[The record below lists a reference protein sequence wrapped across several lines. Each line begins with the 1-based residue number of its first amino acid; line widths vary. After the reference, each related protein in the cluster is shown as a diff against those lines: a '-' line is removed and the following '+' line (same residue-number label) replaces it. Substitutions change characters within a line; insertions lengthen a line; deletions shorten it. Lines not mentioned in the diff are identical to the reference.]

1 MSDWRGVA
9 LGVALALSPGLLCAQ
24 PLSAEERLV
33 ARFNERGSQALP
45 RALGAER
52 SAIKGLWEVRL
63 EDGNSVFTDERATH
77 VIAGSLIELKAGED
91 APPREKAW
99 AKAAYLS
106 VGDPEAARR
115 AAVIID
121 VQACS
126 EKCRRQALS
135 LLSARQTRVHIVL
148 VSSGGR
154 AVPESLL
161 CAKDREKAL
170 RSWGLDEPGPSA
182 RRRPCDAKNEEA
194 QKIVERFAQQPK
206 PMWIPLAGPAA
217 REPGLDLAPDPP
229 LAGDLKRAG
238 EKK

>member
-1 MSDWRGVA
+1 MRRWA
-9 LGVALALSPGLLCAQ
+9 LCAMAAAAVLSSASSAAQ
-24 PLSAEERLV
+24 SLSADEKVV
-33 ARFNERGSQALP
+33 ARFNERGSQTLP
-45 RALGAER
+45 RALSAER

-63 EDGNSVFTDERATH
+63 EDGNSVFTDDRATH
-77 VIAGSLIELKAGED
+77 VIAGSLIELKASED

-99 AKAAYLS
+99 ARAAYLS
-106 VGDPEAARR
+106 VGDPDAARR

-121 VQACS
+121 VDACS

-148 VSSGGR
+148 ASSGLR
-154 AVPESLL
+154 PIPESLL

-170 RSWGLDEPGPSA
+170 RSWGLDEAAPSS
-182 RRRPCDAKNEEA
+182 RKRPCDVRNEEA
-194 QKIVERFAQQPK
+194 QKIAARFSHQPK

-217 REPGLDLAPDPP
+217 REPGLDLAADP
-229 LAGDLKRAG
+229 AGNAKRER